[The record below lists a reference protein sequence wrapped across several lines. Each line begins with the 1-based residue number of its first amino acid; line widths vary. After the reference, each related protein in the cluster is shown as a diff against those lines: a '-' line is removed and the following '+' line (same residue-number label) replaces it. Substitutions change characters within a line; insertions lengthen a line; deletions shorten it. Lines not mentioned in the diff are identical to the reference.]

1 MVMSDT
7 QVKEIK
13 RHLGV
18 VQKRYGAT
26 SAKLP
31 KVIQALGM
39 SCRRYAMNFEMNS
52 EKCAPL

>member
-1 MVMSDT
+1 MSDT